1 MLTFGSVFAGIGGLD
16 LGLERA
22 GMRCRWQIE
31 IDPYCR
37 RVLAKHWP
45 AVPRHPDV
53 RLCDRYFPMGDREPF
68 QIAKPFPLAAV
79 DLICGGFP
87 CQDVSAA
94 GRREGI
100 HGDRSGLFFELMR
113 LVRALRPRLVLLENV
128 AALLAAGRGMGD
140 VLGAL
145 AESGYDAEWDCLPA
159 FAVGAPHRRDRVFLV
174 AHADERRRSGPSV
187 PLRPGGSLPV
197 RACEMADADGA
208 RLGSGAPA
216 PGGALVRAGGLLQ
229 LERFRG
235 SVGRRQWASEPT
247 VGRMADGVPA
257 RVDRLRALGNAVVP
271 QVAEWIGRRILASL

>member
-31 IDPYCR
+31 IDPFCQ

-45 AVPRHPDV
+45 EVPRHGDV
-53 RLCDRYFPMGDREPF
+53 TQVKATDLE
-68 QIAKPFPLAAV
+68 AV
-79 DLICGGFP
+79 DLVCGGFP
-87 CQDVSAA
+87 CQDLSAA
-94 GRREGI
+94 GNREGI
-100 HGDRSGLFFELMR
+100 RGDRSGLFFDLMR

-159 FAVGAPHRRDRVFLV
+159 LAVGAPHRRDRVFLV

-187 PLRPGGSLPV
+187 PLRSGGSVPV
-197 RACEMADADGA
+197 RAREVADPDGA
-208 RLGSGAPA
+208 RRGAGAPA
-216 PGGALVRAGGLLQ
+216 PGGALVRAGGLLE

-235 SVGRRQWASEPT
+235 SVGRRQWASEPA

-271 QVAEWIGRRILASL
+271 QVAEWIGRRILDSL